1 MNLQILKDSPLELP
15 TGCRDAMEEQARQ
28 IFQQEDREMASA
40 SEGHSPK
47 QPRHM
52 EDSPK
57 GTPLPEIPVSV
68 KTSTANPIPEEIPYI
83 PRTGGGI

>member
-15 TGCRDAMEEQARQ
+15 TGCRGAMEEQARQ
-28 IFQQEDREMASA
+28 IFQQEDQETASG
-40 SEGHSPK
+40 GHTPK
-47 QPRHM
+47 QPRHTD
-52 EDSPK
+52 DSPK
-57 GTPLPEIPVSV
+57 GKPLPEIPVSV